1 MTSEFL
7 HDRERALEDSFFFQ
21 KDKELLGKLKQVS
34 ERNTEKSELKK
45 ASGISDD
52 AVLEDLL
59 DAGINAKTA
68 ASLSLVPLVLVAWAD
83 GVIQRQEREAIMKA
97 AHEAG
102 MTEGDSAYELLNS
115 WLADQPDDSL
125 FHVWREYI
133 EALAKVIDAEKL
145 NRLKEDIVSR
155 TLHIAKAAGGFLGIG
170 KVEASEKKV
179 MKEIQSA
186 FDVE

>member
-1 MTSEFL
+1 MAHRTTLHRHIHHSADNGYIEQRMINVRITRITESNHPMTSEFL

-34 ERNTEKSELKK
+34 ERNTEKSELKQ

-83 GVIQRQEREAIMKA
+83 GVIQRQEREAQGDFVGDHLGRA
-97 AHEAG
+97 A
-102 MTEGDSAYELLNS
+102 
-115 WLADQPDDSL
+115 
-125 FHVWREYI
+125 
-133 EALAKVIDAEKL
+133 
-145 NRLKEDIVSR
+145 
-155 TLHIAKAAGGFLGIG
+155 
-170 KVEASEKKV
+170 
-179 MKEIQSA
+179 
-186 FDVE
+186 